1 MSRTNKRI
9 TTRGAAGLGLL
20 ASMSIAIAGPALADP
35 TTSTSMTSRLGY
47 VERLLTESSAA
58 RKIDESGKPEA
69 LDLKAQAASRFDNA
83 RRANDRGD
91 TETAQS
97 ELKEAIRLMTAAVQA
112 ANGDVA
118 VSNKQASDYARR
130 RESIEALAAAHGRIA
145 SEKGEKKMNSELQ
158 EKVGAK
164 LSGADALLEAG
175 KPAEA
180 RAALDATYEMIK
192 VSLEGLRGGD
202 TLVREL
208 NFETKED
215 EYEYEL
221 DRNDTHQMLIKV
233 LLAEKMA
240 NSPMRANAE
249 KFIGNAEDLRSQAE
263 AAAGKKK
270 FEDAIGLLEQST
282 KELIRAIRSAGV
294 YIPG

>member
-1 MSRTNKRI
+1 M
-9 TTRGAAGLGLL
+9 
-20 ASMSIAIAGPALADP
+20 P
-35 TTSTSMTSRLGY
+35 T
-47 VERLLTESSAA
+47 
-58 RKIDESGKPEA
+58 P
-69 LDLKAQAASRFDNA
+69 
-83 RRANDRGD
+83 
-91 TETAQS
+91 
-97 ELKEAIRLMTAAVQA
+97 
-112 ANGDVA
+112 NGDVA

-249 KFIGNAEDLRSQAE
+249 KFIGNAEAHGRTVRVPPDAAQIPRQAE
-263 AAAGKKK
+263 
-270 FEDAIGLLEQST
+270 DATGDPPVADRSE
-282 KELIRAIRSAGV
+282 RANCAEVSLSQR
-294 YIPG
+294 